1 MSIISLFKI
10 IQNKHDIYRGKD
22 CMKKSLREHAMNII
36 NLKNNKKWNYELK
49 SNMNQM
55 KMQKSVIFVMLYL

>member
-1 MSIISLFKI
+1 
-10 IQNKHDIYRGKD
+10 
-22 CMKKSLREHAMNII
+22 MKKSLREHAMNII
-36 NLKNNKKWNYELK
+36 NLKKNKKWNYELK